1 MAHKNAASV
10 LPEPVGAMTSV
21 LWRSAIADQAP
32 AWAAVGAA
40 KVLANHSR
48 VGPENRASGS
58 AEGEALT

>member
-1 MAHKNAASV
+1 
-10 LPEPVGAMTSV
+10 MTSV
-21 LWRSAIADQAP
+21 LWPSAIADQAP